1 MKPDISIHSLDS
13 VHIKVYCSQKHV
25 AYELADFF
33 SFEVPDSKFKRK
45 YKSAAWDGKIRLYN
59 TSTKKIYKGLL
70 SYILWYANENELS
83 VEVDPKLKDVGFKID
98 LDDVYKIAEKINIH
112 AGGNKIQPRDFQ
124 AKAVHHVINNDRA
137 LIVSPTASGKSL
149 IIYLLVR
156 YFLAR
161 LPKDKKIL
169 IIVPTTSLVGQMLG
183 DFKDYSNFPENKW
196 IADDNTHCIYKGA
209 NKYSEARVFIS
220 TWQSIYKMPKK
231 YFEQFGAVFADE
243 AHLAKAT
250 SISSIMEKLSD
261 CKFRVG
267 LTGTVGDKNAPVNLL
282 TLEGLFGKKYTTITT
297 RELIDRGQAAKLD
310 INLVKLNY
318 TKEEC
323 KKLKGYTYQEEIDYI
338 CKHTKRNAFLT
349 KFAGKLKGNSL
360 FLFQKI
366 EHGEQLYNA
375 IKEMYPNRKVYLWHG
390 GIDADKRNTDR
401 ELIEKDNDSITV
413 ASYGTTS
420 TGTSIKNLHNVIF
433 ASPYK
438 SEVKVLQS
446 IGRGLRISK
455 TKTSV
460 KLFDLID
467 NFRIG
472 EHRNYALK
480 HFLERVEL
488 YNQQRFDYEQH
499 SINI

>member
-13 VHIKVYCSQKHV
+13 VHIKVYCLEKHV

-33 SFEVPDSKFKRK
+33 SFEVPDSKFKKK

-59 TSTKKIYKGLL
+59 VSTKKIYKGLL
-70 SYILWYANENELS
+70 SYILWYANENDLT
-83 VEVDPKLKDVGFKID
+83 VEVDPKLNEYGFKIS
-98 LDDVYKIAEKINIH
+98 LDDVYKIAETINIH
-112 AGGNKIQPRDFQ
+112 AGGTKIKPRDFQ
-124 AKAVHHVINNDRA
+124 ANAVHHVINNDRA

-149 IIYLLVR
+149 IIYLLSR

-161 LPKDKKIL
+161 LPQDKKIL
-169 IIVPTTSLVGQMLG
+169 IIVPTTSLVGQMYG
-183 DFKDYSNFPENKW
+183 DFNDYSTFDGKTWE
-196 IADDNTHCIYKGA
+196 ASDNVHSIKAGI
-209 NKYSEARVFIS
+209 NKYSEKRVFVS

-250 SISSIMEKLSD
+250 SISGIMEKLNH
-261 CKFRVG
+261 CEYRIG

-282 TLEGLFGKKYTTITT
+282 TLEGLFGKKFTTITT

-318 TKEEC
+318 PEVEC
-323 KKLKGYTYQEEIDYI
+323 KKIRGITYQEEIDYI
-338 CKHTKRNAFLT
+338 CKHKRRNAFICRL
-349 KFAGKLKGNSL
+349 AGKLKGNSL
-360 FLFQKI
+360 FLFQKV
-366 EHGEQLYNA
+366 EHGEELY
-375 IKEMYPNRKVYLWHG
+375 KTLVEMYPNRKVYLWHG
-390 GIDADKRNTDR
+390 GINSDKRNTDR

-420 TGTSIKNLHNVIF
+420 TGTSIKNLHHVVF

-438 SEVKVLQS
+438 SEIKVLQS

-455 TKTSV
+455 TKNSV
-460 KLFDLID
+460 KLYDLID
-467 NFRIG
+467 NLRIG

-488 YNQQRFDYEQH
+488 YNQQKFDYEQH